1 VKVPATSAVDR
12 SNPERSAGSKAL
24 LLDLHDA
31 ACLAVDDVLARL
43 RTSRL
48 GLTSSEAA
56 HRLALFGPNALHG
69 HVVGPLDVL
78 AGQLKNPLLLL
89 LAATATISVVL
100 QDKTDAIIILGI
112 VILSVGLGFINEYR
126 SVRAIAD
133 LHAQVRHTARTLRDD
148 ALVTVD
154 VTALVPGDIVA
165 LDVGDVVPA
174 DLRLLDSQH
183 LACDEAVLTGESM
196 PAEKTVGALAESS
209 SLNLPS
215 CALMGTV
222 VRAGTGHAIVV
233 RTGASTELGKIASRL
248 GGRMPETAFQQGLR
262 AFSGLLVWITAVVT
276 TVVFVVNAIV
286 RHSPLES
293 LLFALAIAVSLTPQL
308 LPAIVTISLATG
320 ARRMARRSVLVKRL
334 VSIEDLGN
342 MTVLFTDKTGTLTE
356 GRVTFSAALDVAG
369 AASPEVLGLGLVCST
384 AGATGGGAAGSVT
397 AALDAALWASPG
409 AQHLGVGHWRRVA
422 AAPFDYERRLMS
434 VLVDDGSRRLLVTK
448 GAPESVLAR
457 CTHVP
462 DAFQKLL
469 TAQFAAGA
477 RVVAI
482 ATREATGLEA
492 IGPADERDLIAAGLL
507 VFVDPP
513 KADAPTSIARLQLL
527 GITVKII
534 TGDNEL
540 VAQKV
545 CKDLEIPVSGTLT
558 GSALAEMNDRDLTA
572 ALNTTTIFARVSP
585 EQKARVIK
593 LQRAAGVDVGFL
605 GDGVNDAVAL
615 HDADVGVSVESASD
629 VAKDAA
635 DIVLVTKDL
644 GILADGVAEGRR
656 IFANTIKY
664 VLMGTSSNFGNMLST
679 AVGSLILPFLPLLPS
694 QILLNNLLYDFS
706 EMTIPTD
713 NVDEEQL
720 HRPAHWDMG
729 LIRRF
734 MIAFG
739 PISSLFDFSL
749 FAVMLLVFHADATL
763 FRSGYFVE
771 SFITQTVVIFAI
783 RTHRVPFF
791 RSRASWQLAAT
802 TIGVAIIGASLPF
815 LPFGSFFGFTP
826 LPPTFFG
833 VLAGLVLV
841 YIFLVEFAKTRFFR
855 AAASG
860 PKKRPE
866 GPSREHRR
874 LVRVLARWR
883 GGVSVPVRR

>member
-1 VKVPATSAVDR
+1 
-12 SNPERSAGSKAL
+12 
-24 LLDLHDA
+24 
-31 ACLAVDDVLARL
+31 VLARL
-43 RTSRL
+43 RTSRT

-89 LAATATISVVL
+89 LAATAAISLVL
-100 QDKTDAIIILGI
+100 QDQTDAIIILGI

-133 LHAQVRHTARTLRDD
+133 LHAQVRHTARTSRDD

-196 PAEKTVGALAESS
+196 PAEKTAGALAEGA

-222 VRAGTGHAIVV
+222 IRAGTGRGIVV
-233 RTGASTELGKIASRL
+233 RTGSSTELGKIASRL

-262 AFSGLLVWITAVVT
+262 AFSGLLVWITAIVT

-342 MTVLFTDKTGTLTE
+342 MTVL
-356 GRVTFSAALDVAG
+356 
-369 AASPEVLGLGLVCST
+369 
-384 AGATGGGAAGSVT
+384 
-397 AALDAALWASPG
+397 
-409 AQHLGVGHWRRVA
+409 
-422 AAPFDYERRLMS
+422 
-434 VLVDDGSRRLLVTK
+434 
-448 GAPESVLAR
+448 
-457 CTHVP
+457 
-462 DAFQKLL
+462 
-469 TAQFAAGA
+469 
-477 RVVAI
+477 
-482 ATREATGLEA
+482 
-492 IGPADERDLIAAGLL
+492 
-507 VFVDPP
+507 
-513 KADAPTSIARLQLL
+513 
-527 GITVKII
+527 
-534 TGDNEL
+534 
-540 VAQKV
+540 
-545 CKDLEIPVSGTLT
+545 
-558 GSALAEMNDRDLTA
+558 
-572 ALNTTTIFARVSP
+572 
-585 EQKARVIK
+585 
-593 LQRAAGVDVGFL
+593 
-605 GDGVNDAVAL
+605 
-615 HDADVGVSVESASD
+615 
-629 VAKDAA
+629 
-635 DIVLVTKDL
+635 
-644 GILADGVAEGRR
+644 
-656 IFANTIKY
+656 
-664 VLMGTSSNFGNMLST
+664 ST

-706 EMTIPTD
+706 EMTTPTD
-713 NVDEEQL
+713 NVDEELL

-734 MIAFG
+734 MFVFG
-739 PISSLFDFSL
+739 PISSLFDFSI
-749 FAVMLLVFHADATL
+749 FAVMLLAFHAGATL
-763 FRSGYFVE
+763 FRSGYFLE
-771 SFITQTVVIFAI
+771 SFITQTLVIFAI

-791 RSRASWQLAAT
+791 RSRASWQLATT
-802 TIGVAIIGASLPF
+802 TIGVAIVGASLPF

-833 VLAGLVLV
+833 VLTGLMLV
-841 YIFLVEFAKTRFFR
+841 YILLIEFAKTRLFR

-866 GPSREHRR
+866 GPSRGHRR
-874 LVRVLARWR
+874 LVRVLAHWPQPPRQGQLLGHR
-883 GGVSVPVRR
+883 DDSPQ